1 MLFPPKIDVFLFA
14 PRLGPDRSVKAL
26 GTYHFWQHM
35 GQWLFCHA
43 SDTRHASGNHG
54 YTSWEDAVLLEPRI
68 RYQCISCFD
77 SKISHSMR
85 EWSEVDEGLTY
96 QQFERS
102 SVSSYS
108 FIYLM
113 IRIDCSL
120 DLTEDDTRTIL
131 RMMVTLFP
139 ELPHSWLK
147 QSIKACHYRPCVV
160 PSMMYL
166 SSHHPRLFPD
176 FSIFHQ
182 GQARCK
188 PGYQLRDLQ
197 SQPSFFLRFYTSFSH
212 FYDNYKPMSL

>member
-1 MLFPPKIDVFLFA
+1 MRRRSSARATDTLPMHRLF
-14 PRLGPDRSVKAL
+14 RLNDLALHTLPDTFDERMKWSWW
-26 GTYHFWQHM
+26 GTY
-35 GQWLFCHA
+35 
-43 SDTRHASGNHG
+43 
-54 YTSWEDAVLLEPRI
+54 LLVVRT
-68 RYQCISCFD
+68 
-77 SKISHSMR
+77 
-85 EWSEVDEGLTY
+85 V
-96 QQFERS
+96 

-113 IRIDCSL
+113 IRIDSSL

-131 RMMVTLFP
+131 RTMVAFFP

-147 QSIKACHYRPCVV
+147 QSIKACRYRPCVV

-166 SSHHPRLFPD
+166 SSHHPRLFLD
-176 FSIFHQ
+176 FSIFRQ

-197 SQPSFFLRFYTSFSH
+197 SQPSFFLRFYTFFSH

>member
-1 MLFPPKIDVFLFA
+1 MRRHSSARATDTLPMHRLF
-14 PRLGPDRSVKAL
+14 RLNDLTLHTLPDTFDERMKWSRW
-26 GTYHFWQHM
+26 GTY
-35 GQWLFCHA
+35 
-43 SDTRHASGNHG
+43 
-54 YTSWEDAVLLEPRI
+54 LLVVRTVFRKLI
-68 RYQCISCFD
+68 
-77 SKISHSMR
+77 
-85 EWSEVDEGLTY
+85 
-96 QQFERS
+96 
-102 SVSSYS
+102 
-108 FIYLM
+108 FIYLS
-113 IRIDCSL
+113 DDSSL

-131 RMMVTLFP
+131 CMMVALFP

-176 FSIFHQ
+176 FSIFRQ

-197 SQPSFFLRFYTSFSH
+197 SQPSFFLRLYTSFSH